1 MYKYRRIRYFFTMIK
16 KLFTSLLVAALCS
29 LPVVSAQSAESVR
42 VSLKKGLNA
51 GDMEVTRVMPP
62 GVTGAFYNSK
72 DVKLVKG
79 ESAYAWHMVRIPLQV
94 AARAGSDKPTFV
106 DELEVKVHV
115 VMLGGKGADKPLL
128 LTRDL
133 TYVDIPLDPSANDD
147 GTVVNVGVFLSP
159 ADAMRICGADVKTP
173 ELSKRLGAVAVTA
186 KFKGSACNNTSAN
199 PGLVVS
205 RDLKDKLTGSWWKKE
220 GADTAGVTLKGI
232 AETPF
237 APYYSPVFPATRPM
251 YGEAFSPAA
260 AGISALGTSTVPSAS
275 TTTTDSAT
283 STTDTTVDTTTEPTE
298 DDSPVGGKKKK
309 GKKGK
314 RNR

>member
-1 MYKYRRIRYFFTMIK
+1 MIK

-42 VSLKKGLNA
+42 VSLKKGLSA

-62 GVTGAFYNSK
+62 GTTGAFYNSK
-72 DVKLVKG
+72 DVKPLKG
-79 ESAYAWHMVRIPLQV
+79 EHMYAWHVVRIPLQV
-94 AARAGSDKPTFV
+94 AARAGSDKPMFV

-115 VMLGGKGADKPLL
+115 VMMGGKGADKPLL
-128 LTRDL
+128 LTKDI
-133 TYVDIPLDPSANDD
+133 TYVDIPLEPAANDD

-159 ADAMRICGADVKTP
+159 TDAMRICGPDVKSP
-173 ELSKRLGAVAVTA
+173 ELTKRLGAVAVTA
-186 KFKGSACNNTSAN
+186 RFKGSACNNTSAN
-199 PGLVVS
+199 PGLVIA

-220 GADTAGVTLKGI
+220 DADNAGVTLKSI

-251 YGEAFSPAA
+251 YGEPFSPAA
-260 AGISALGTSTVPSAS
+260 AGISALGTTTMPGVSPTGMDTSSAS
-275 TTTTDSAT
+275 VD
-283 STTDTTVDTTTEPTE
+283 STTDTSADTPTETTEDT
-298 DDSPVGGKKKK
+298 SASTGGKKKK

>member
-1 MYKYRRIRYFFTMIK
+1 MIK

-29 LPVVSAQSAESVR
+29 LPVVSGQSAESVR
-42 VSLKKGLNA
+42 VSLKKGLSA

-62 GVTGAFYNSK
+62 GATGAFYNSK
-72 DVKLVKG
+72 DVKLLKG
-79 ESAYAWHMVRIPLQV
+79 ENAYAWHLVRVPLQV
-94 AARAGSDKPTFV
+94 AARGGSDKPTLV

-128 LTRDL
+128 LTKEL
-133 TYVDIPLDPSANDD
+133 TYVDIPLDPTANDD

-159 ADAMRICGADVKTP
+159 ADSVRICGPEVKNP
-173 ELSKRLGAVAVTA
+173 DIVKRLGAVAVTA

-220 GADTAGVTLKGI
+220 DADTAGVTLKSI

-251 YGEAFSPAA
+251 YGSEFSPAS
-260 AGISALGTSTVPSAS
+260 AGISAMGTTTLPTDTASGLDS
-275 TTTTDSAT
+275 TTSATDSTAD
-283 STTDTTVDTTTEPTE
+283 STTETTE
-298 DDSPVGGKKKK
+298 DSSSSVGGKKKK

>member
-1 MYKYRRIRYFFTMIK
+1 MIK
-16 KLFTSLLVAALCS
+16 KLFTSLLVAALCG

-51 GDMEVTRVMPP
+51 SDMEIARVTPP
-62 GVTGAFYNSK
+62 GATGSFYNSK
-72 DVKLVKG
+72 DVKLMKNDA
-79 ESAYAWHMVRIPLQV
+79 AYAWHLVRIPLQV
-94 AARAGSDKPTFV
+94 AARGGSGKPQFV
-106 DELEVKVHV
+106 DELDVKVHV
-115 VMLGGKGADKPLL
+115 VVMGGKGADKPLM
-128 LTRDL
+128 LTKDI
-133 TYVDIPLDPSANDD
+133 TYVDIPLDPQANDD

-159 ADAMRICGADVKTP
+159 TDAMRICGPDVKNP
-173 ELSKRLGAVAVTA
+173 ELAKRLGAVAVTA

-220 GADTAGVTLKGI
+220 NADTAGATLKSI

-251 YGEAFSPAA
+251 YGEEFSPAA
-260 AGISALGTSTVPSAS
+260 AGISALGTSTIPGGSATSSDTTDTSAS
-275 TTTTDSAT
+275 T
-283 STTDTTVDTTTEPTE
+283 DTTADAPTSE
-298 DDSPVGGKKKK
+298 TDDSTSSSTGGKRKK

>member
-1 MYKYRRIRYFFTMIK
+1 MIK

-29 LPVVSAQSAESVR
+29 LPVVSGQSAESVR
-42 VSLKKGLNA
+42 VSLKKGLSA

-62 GVTGAFYNSK
+62 GATGAFYNSK
-72 DVKLVKG
+72 DVKLLKG
-79 ESAYAWHMVRIPLQV
+79 ENAYAWHMVRVPLQV
-94 AARAGSDKPTFV
+94 AARGGSDKPMFV

-128 LTRDL
+128 LTKEL
-133 TYVDIPLDPSANDD
+133 TYVDIPLDPTANDD

-159 ADAMRICGADVKTP
+159 TDTVRICGPEVKNP
-173 ELSKRLGAVAVTA
+173 DIVKRLGAVAVTA

-220 GADTAGVTLKGI
+220 DADTAGVTLKSI

-251 YGEAFSPAA
+251 YGSEFSPAS
-260 AGISALGTSTVPSAS
+260 AGISAMG
-275 TTTTDSAT
+275 TTTLPTDT
-283 STTDTTVDTTTEPTE
+283 GLGTDTTTSATDSTADTTTETTE
-298 DDSPVGGKKKK
+298 DSSSSVGGKKKK

>member
-1 MYKYRRIRYFFTMIK
+1 MIK

-29 LPVVSAQSAESVR
+29 LPVVSGQSAESVR
-42 VSLKKGLNA
+42 VSLKKGLSA

-62 GVTGAFYNSK
+62 GATGAFYNSK
-72 DVKLVKG
+72 DVKLLKG
-79 ESAYAWHMVRIPLQV
+79 ENAYAWHMVRVPLQV
-94 AARAGSDKPTFV
+94 AARGGSDKPMFV

-128 LTRDL
+128 LTKEL
-133 TYVDIPLDPSANDD
+133 TYVDIPLDPTANDD

-159 ADAMRICGADVKTP
+159 TDTVRICGPEVKNP
-173 ELSKRLGAVAVTA
+173 DIVKRLGAVAVTA
-186 KFKGSACNNTSAN
+186 KYKGSACNNTSAN

-220 GADTAGVTLKGI
+220 DADTAGVTLKSI

-251 YGEAFSPAA
+251 YGSEFSPAS
-260 AGISALGTSTVPSAS
+260 AGISAMG
-275 TTTTDSAT
+275 TTTLPTDT
-283 STTDTTVDTTTEPTE
+283 GLGTDTTTSATDSTADTTTETTE
-298 DDSPVGGKKKK
+298 DSSSSVGGKKKK

>member
-1 MYKYRRIRYFFTMIK
+1 MIK

-42 VSLKKGLNA
+42 VSLKKGLSV

-62 GVTGAFYNSK
+62 GATGAFYNSK
-72 DVKLVKG
+72 DVKLLKG
-79 ESAYAWHMVRIPLQV
+79 ENTYAWHMVRIPLQV
-94 AARAGSDKPTFV
+94 AARAGAEKPTFV

-128 LTRDL
+128 LTREL
-133 TYVDIPLDPSANDD
+133 TYVDIPLDSTANDD

-159 ADAMRICGADVKTP
+159 ADAIRICGPEVKNP
-173 ELSKRLGAVAVTA
+173 EITKRLGAVAVTA
-186 KFKGSACNNTSAN
+186 KFKGSACNNTSAS

-220 GADTAGVTLKGI
+220 DADNAGVTLKSI

-237 APYYSPVFPATRPM
+237 APYYSPVFPATKPM
-251 YGEAFSPAA
+251 YGTEFSPAS
-260 AGISALGTSTVPSAS
+260 AGISAMGTTTLPSETNS
-275 TTTTDSAT
+275 GLDTSSSTTDS
-283 STTDTTVDTTTEPTE
+283 SVDTTAEPAE
-298 DDSPVGGKKKK
+298 DTSSTSTGGKKKK

>member
-1 MYKYRRIRYFFTMIK
+1 MIK
-16 KLFTSLLVAALCS
+16 KFFISLLVAALCS

-51 GDMEVTRVMPP
+51 GDMEVTRVVPP

-72 DVKLVKG
+72 DVKLLKG

-94 AARAGSDKPTFV
+94 AARAGADKPTFV

-115 VMLGGKGADKPLL
+115 VMLGGKAADKPLL

-133 TYVDIPLDPSANDD
+133 TYVDIPLDPAANDD

-159 ADAMRICGADVKTP
+159 TDAMRICGAGVKNP
-173 ELSKRLGAVAVTA
+173 ELAKRLGAVAVTA
-186 KFKGSACNNTSAN
+186 KFKGAACNNTSAN
-199 PGLVVS
+199 PGLIVS

-237 APYYSPVFPATRPM
+237 APYFSPVFPATRPM
-251 YGEAFSPAA
+251 YGESFSPAA
-260 AGISALGTSTVPSAS
+260 AGISAIGTSTMPSSPTA
-275 TTTTDSAT
+275 TMDT
-283 STTDTTVDTTTEPTE
+283 STVTDTSAETTTEPTE
-298 DDSPVGGKKKK
+298 DDTPVGGKKKK
-309 GKKGK
+309 GKKGR

>member
-1 MYKYRRIRYFFTMIK
+1 MIK

-62 GVTGAFYNSK
+62 GATGAFYNSK
-72 DVKLVKG
+72 DVKMLKG
-79 ESAYAWHMVRIPLQV
+79 EHVYAWHLVRIPLQV
-94 AARAGSDKPTFV
+94 AARAGSDKPMFV
-106 DELEVKVHV
+106 DELDVKVHV
-115 VMLGGKGADKPLL
+115 VMMGGKGADKPLL
-128 LTRDL
+128 LTKDI
-133 TYVDIPLDPSANDD
+133 TYVDIPLDSSANDD

-159 ADAMRICGADVKTP
+159 TDAMRICGPDVKNP
-173 ELSKRLGAVAVTA
+173 ELAKRLGAVAVTA
-186 KFKGSACNNTSAN
+186 RFKGAACNNTSAN
-199 PGLVVS
+199 PGLVIA

-220 GADTAGVTLKGI
+220 DADNAGVVLKSI

-251 YGEAFSPAA
+251 YGAEFSPAA
-260 AGISALGTSTVPSAS
+260 AGISAMG
-275 TTTTDSAT
+275 TTTIPGVPATGTDAS
-283 STTDTTVDTTTEPTE
+283 SVDTTTDTSVDTPTDTTDE
-298 DDSPVGGKKKK
+298 SSSTGGKKKK

>member
-1 MYKYRRIRYFFTMIK
+1 MIK

-42 VSLKKGLNA
+42 VSLKKGLSA

-62 GVTGAFYNSK
+62 GTTGAFYNAK
-72 DVKLVKG
+72 DVKTLKG
-79 ESAYAWHMVRIPLQV
+79 EHSYAWHVVRIPLQV

-115 VMLGGKGADKPLL
+115 VMMGGKGADKPLL
-128 LTRDL
+128 LTKDI
-133 TYVDIPLDPSANDD
+133 TYVDIPLDPAANDD

-159 ADAMRICGADVKTP
+159 ADAMRICGPDVKVP
-173 ELSKRLGAVAVTA
+173 ELAKRLGAVAVTA

-199 PGLVVS
+199 PGLVVA

-220 GADTAGVTLKGI
+220 DAENAGVALKSI

-251 YGEAFSPAA
+251 YGEPFSPAA
-260 AGISALGTSTVPSAS
+260 AGISALGTTTIPGGSSAGVDTSSTSVDS
-275 TTTTDSAT
+275 TTETSADT
-283 STTDTTVDTTTEPTE
+283 STETTEDT
-298 DDSPVGGKKKK
+298 SSTGGKKKK
-309 GKKGK
+309 GKKNK

>member
-1 MYKYRRIRYFFTMIK
+1 MIK

-29 LPVVSAQSAESVR
+29 LPVVSAQGAESVR

-51 GDMEVTRVMPP
+51 GDMEVAKVMPP
-62 GVTGAFYNSK
+62 AVSSAFYASK
-72 DVKLVKG
+72 DVKQLKG

-106 DELEVKVHV
+106 DELDVKVHV

-133 TYVDIPLDPSANDD
+133 VYVDIPLDPMANDD

-159 ADAMRICGADVKTP
+159 ADAMRICGPDVKTP

-186 KFKGSACNNTSAN
+186 KFKGSACNNTSAS
-199 PGLVVS
+199 PGLVVA

-220 GADTAGVTLKGI
+220 GADTAGVTLKSI

-237 APYYSPVFPATRPM
+237 APYYSPVFPATKPM

-260 AGISALGTSTVPSAS
+260 AGISAMGTTTMPSGSNTVTDTT
-275 TTTTDSAT
+275 TTTTDTSAET
-283 STTDTTVDTTTEPTE
+283 PTEPAEE
-298 DDSPVGGKKKK
+298 DASSTGGKKKK
-309 GKKGK
+309 GRKSK

>member
-1 MYKYRRIRYFFTMIK
+1 MIK
-16 KLFTSLLVAALCS
+16 KLFTSLLVAALCG
-29 LPVVSAQSAESVR
+29 LPVVSGQSAESVR
-42 VSLKKGLNA
+42 VSLKKGLSA
-51 GDMEVTRVMPP
+51 GEMEVTRVMPP
-62 GVTGAFYNSK
+62 GTTGAFYNSK
-72 DVKLVKG
+72 DVKQLKG
-79 ESAYAWHMVRIPLQV
+79 ENTYAWHMVRIPLQV
-94 AARAGSDKPTFV
+94 AARGGSDKPTLV

-128 LTRDL
+128 LTREL
-133 TYVDIPLDPSANDD
+133 TYVDIPLDPTANDD

-159 ADAMRICGADVKTP
+159 ADTVRICGPDVKNP
-173 ELSKRLGAVAVTA
+173 EIVKRLGAVAVTA

-220 GADTAGVTLKGI
+220 GADTAGVTLKSI

-251 YGEAFSPAA
+251 YGSEFSPAA
-260 AGISALGTSTVPSAS
+260 AGISAMG
-275 TTTTDSAT
+275 TTTMPADTGSGMDTTT
-283 STTDTTVDTTTEPTE
+283 STTDTTAEPTTETTE
-298 DDSPVGGKKKK
+298 DSSTGKKRK
-309 GKKGK
+309 GRKGK